1 MNEGTMKE
9 VNSKESKSGRLRI
22 LARGKNSQMKLQC
35 LQKVQSNETPV
46 STKSTN
52 IGILGRWFIKSTL
65 YKRFLN

>member
-35 LQKVQSNETPV
+35 LQKVRIYAFWVVGLSNQ
-46 STKSTN
+46 
-52 IGILGRWFIKSTL
+52 LFIKGS
-65 YKRFLN
+65 

>member
-46 STKSTN
+46 STKSTV
-52 IGILGRWFIKSTL
+52 K
-65 YKRFLN
+65 